1 LQKTVLQVIA
11 NSQTIEKEVS
21 SPNGARY
28 QLRILP
34 YRTIENK
41 IDGAVV
47 TLVDV
52 SSKVLI
58 GTA

>member
-1 LQKTVLQVIA
+1 VIA

-21 SPNGARY
+21 GPNGARY

-41 IDGAVV
+41 IHGAVV